1 MLNNKLIAICQ
12 LQAIL
17 SRITKLYLQW
27 HPHIHMV
34 PIEVNDYRLLR
45 LKINHHCHTIDPET
59 PGAGIVDVK
68 GPASQT

>member
-1 MLNNKLIAICQ
+1 
-12 LQAIL
+12 
-17 SRITKLYLQW
+17 
-27 HPHIHMV
+27 MV

-45 LKINHHCHTIDPET
+45 LKINHHCHIIDPET